1 MSTDKEVIELC
12 KIVLENVGVKRMA
25 NRIGEYLENP
35 SSKTIIQE
43 LYDEALN
50 WDGFN
55 ENFKKRNIVLG
66 NNLSILKFFIIT
78 FQKDFNENGEP
89 VIIINKLEDETASFK
104 DNPIKNLYIIYKNE
118 EDRDIDYERLLLMRS
133 YGKEDFIRKCK
144 CRRNTCMVE

>member
-66 NNLSILKFFIIT
+66 NNLSILKFFT

-118 EDRDIDYERLLLMRS
+118 EDRDIDYERLLLMR
-133 YGKEDFIRKCK
+133 
-144 CRRNTCMVE
+144 

>member
-12 KIVLENVGVKRMA
+12 KIVLENVGIKRMA
-25 NRIGEYLENP
+25 NKIGEYLENP
-35 SSKTIIQE
+35 SSNTKIQE

-55 ENFKKRNIVLG
+55 ENFKKRNIILG

-104 DNPIKNLYIIYKNE
+104 DNPIKNFYIIYKNE
-118 EDRDIDYERLLLMRS
+118 EDRDIDYERLLLMR
-133 YGKEDFIRKCK
+133 
-144 CRRNTCMVE
+144 

>member
-12 KIVLENVGVKRMA
+12 KIVLENVGIKRMA
-25 NRIGEYLENP
+25 NKIGEYLENP
-35 SSKTIIQE
+35 SSNTKIQE

-78 FQKDFNENGEP
+78 FQKDFDENGEP
-89 VIIINKLEDETASFK
+89 VIIINKFEDETASFK

-118 EDRDIDYERLLLMRS
+118 EDRDIDYERLLLM
-133 YGKEDFIRKCK
+133 K
-144 CRRNTCMVE
+144 

>member
-1 MSTDKEVIELC
+1 MNTDKEVIELC
-12 KIVLENVGVKRMA
+12 KIVLENVGIKRMA
-25 NRIGEYLENP
+25 NKIGEYLENP

-118 EDRDIDYERLLLMRS
+118 EDRDIDYERLLLMR
-133 YGKEDFIRKCK
+133 
-144 CRRNTCMVE
+144 

>member
-12 KIVLENVGVKRMA
+12 KIVFENVGIKRMA
-25 NRIGEYLENP
+25 NKIGEYLENP
-35 SSKTIIQE
+35 SSNTKIQE

-118 EDRDIDYERLLLMRS
+118 EDRDIDYERLLLMR
-133 YGKEDFIRKCK
+133 
-144 CRRNTCMVE
+144 

>member
-12 KIVLENVGVKRMA
+12 KIVLENVGIKRTA
-25 NRIGEYLENP
+25 NKISEYLENP

-118 EDRDIDYERLLLMRS
+118 EDRDIDYERLLLMR
-133 YGKEDFIRKCK
+133 
-144 CRRNTCMVE
+144 

>member
-43 LYDEALN
+43 LYDEVLN

-118 EDRDIDYERLLLMRS
+118 EDRDIDYERLLLMR
-133 YGKEDFIRKCK
+133 
-144 CRRNTCMVE
+144 

>member
-12 KIVLENVGVKRMA
+12 KIVLENVGIKRMA

-35 SSKTIIQE
+35 SSKTKLQK

-78 FQKDFNENGEP
+78 FQKDFDENGEP

-118 EDRDIDYERLLLMRS
+118 EDRDIDYERLLLM
-133 YGKEDFIRKCK
+133 K
-144 CRRNTCMVE
+144 

>member
-118 EDRDIDYERLLLMRS
+118 EDRDIDYERLLLMR
-133 YGKEDFIRKCK
+133 
-144 CRRNTCMVE
+144 

>member
-1 MSTDKEVIELC
+1 MSADKEVIELC

-118 EDRDIDYERLLLMRS
+118 EDRDIDYERLLLMR
-133 YGKEDFIRKCK
+133 
-144 CRRNTCMVE
+144 

>member
-1 MSTDKEVIELC
+1 MSTDKEVIELY
-12 KIVLENVGVKRMA
+12 KIVLENVGIKRMA
-25 NRIGEYLENP
+25 NKIGEYLKNP

-118 EDRDIDYERLLLMRS
+118 EDRDIDYERLLLMR
-133 YGKEDFIRKCK
+133 
-144 CRRNTCMVE
+144 

>member
-12 KIVLENVGVKRMA
+12 KIVLENVGIKRMA
-25 NRIGEYLENP
+25 NKIGEYLENP
-35 SSKTIIQE
+35 SSNTKIQE

-78 FQKDFNENGEP
+78 FQKDFDENGEP

-118 EDRDIDYERLLLMRS
+118 EDRDIDYERLLLMR
-133 YGKEDFIRKCK
+133 
-144 CRRNTCMVE
+144 

>member
-12 KIVLENVGVKRMA
+12 KIVLENVGIKRMA
-25 NRIGEYLENP
+25 NKIGEYLENP

-118 EDRDIDYERLLLMRS
+118 EDRDIDYERLLLMR
-133 YGKEDFIRKCK
+133 
-144 CRRNTCMVE
+144 

>member
-12 KIVLENVGVKRMA
+12 KIVLENVGIKRIA
-25 NRIGEYLENP
+25 NKIGEYLKNP
-35 SSKTIIQE
+35 SSNTKIQE

-50 WDGFN
+50 WNGFN

-78 FQKDFNENGEP
+78 FQKDFDENGEP

-118 EDRDIDYERLLLMRS
+118 EDRDIDYERLLLMR
-133 YGKEDFIRKCK
+133 
-144 CRRNTCMVE
+144 

>member
-25 NRIGEYLENP
+25 NRIGEYFENP

-118 EDRDIDYERLLLMRS
+118 EDRDIDYERLLLMR
-133 YGKEDFIRKCK
+133 
-144 CRRNTCMVE
+144 

>member
-12 KIVLENVGVKRMA
+12 KIVLENVGIKRMA
-25 NRIGEYLENP
+25 NKIGEYLKNP
-35 SSKTIIQE
+35 SSNTKIQE

-78 FQKDFNENGEP
+78 FQKDFDENGEP

-118 EDRDIDYERLLLMRS
+118 EDRDIDYERLLLMR
-133 YGKEDFIRKCK
+133 
-144 CRRNTCMVE
+144 

>member
-12 KIVLENVGVKRMA
+12 KIVLENVGIKRMA
-25 NRIGEYLENP
+25 NKISEYLENP
-35 SSKTIIQE
+35 SSNTKIQE

-78 FQKDFNENGEP
+78 FQKDFDENGEP

-118 EDRDIDYERLLLMRS
+118 EDRDIDYERLLLM
-133 YGKEDFIRKCK
+133 K
-144 CRRNTCMVE
+144 

>member
-12 KIVLENVGVKRMA
+12 KIVLENVGIKRMA
-25 NRIGEYLENP
+25 NKIGEYLKNP
-35 SSKTIIQE
+35 SSNTKIQE

-118 EDRDIDYERLLLMRS
+118 EDRDIDYERLLLMR
-133 YGKEDFIRKCK
+133 
-144 CRRNTCMVE
+144 

>member
-12 KIVLENVGVKRMA
+12 KIVLENVGVKRMT

-118 EDRDIDYERLLLMRS
+118 EDRDIDYERLLLMR
-133 YGKEDFIRKCK
+133 
-144 CRRNTCMVE
+144 

>member
-25 NRIGEYLENP
+25 NRVGEYLENP

-118 EDRDIDYERLLLMRS
+118 EDRDIDYERLLLMR
-133 YGKEDFIRKCK
+133 
-144 CRRNTCMVE
+144 

>member
-118 EDRDIDYERLLLMRS
+118 EDRDINNNLS
-133 YGKEDFIRKCK
+133 
-144 CRRNTCMVE
+144 

>member
-12 KIVLENVGVKRMA
+12 KIVLENVGIKRMA

-118 EDRDIDYERLLLMRS
+118 EDRDIDYERLLLMR
-133 YGKEDFIRKCK
+133 
-144 CRRNTCMVE
+144 

>member
-104 DNPIKNLYIIYKNE
+104 DNPIKNLYIMYKNE
-118 EDRDIDYERLLLMRS
+118 EDRDIDYERLLLMR
-133 YGKEDFIRKCK
+133 
-144 CRRNTCMVE
+144 

>member
-12 KIVLENVGVKRMA
+12 KIVLENVGIKRMA
-25 NRIGEYLENP
+25 NKIGEYLENP
-35 SSKTIIQE
+35 SSKTKLRE

-78 FQKDFNENGEP
+78 FQKDFDENGEP

-118 EDRDIDYERLLLMRS
+118 EDRDIDYERLLLMR
-133 YGKEDFIRKCK
+133 
-144 CRRNTCMVE
+144 

>member
-12 KIVLENVGVKRMA
+12 KIVLENVGIKRIA
-25 NRIGEYLENP
+25 NKIGEYLKNP
-35 SSKTIIQE
+35 SSNTKIQE
-43 LYDEALN
+43 LYDETLN

-78 FQKDFNENGEP
+78 FQKDFDENGEP

-118 EDRDIDYERLLLMRS
+118 EDRDIDYERLLLMR
-133 YGKEDFIRKCK
+133 
-144 CRRNTCMVE
+144 

>member
-12 KIVLENVGVKRMA
+12 KIVLENVGIKRMA
-25 NRIGEYLENP
+25 NKIGEYLKNP
-35 SSKTIIQE
+35 SSNTIIQE

-118 EDRDIDYERLLLMRS
+118 EDRDIDYERLLLMR
-133 YGKEDFIRKCK
+133 
-144 CRRNTCMVE
+144 

>member
-1 MSTDKEVIELC
+1 MSADKEVIELC
-12 KIVLENVGVKRMA
+12 KIVLENVGIKRIA
-25 NRIGEYLENP
+25 NKIGEYLKNP
-35 SSKTIIQE
+35 SSNTKIQE

-78 FQKDFNENGEP
+78 FQKDFDENGEP

-118 EDRDIDYERLLLMRS
+118 EDRDIDYERLLLMR
-133 YGKEDFIRKCK
+133 
-144 CRRNTCMVE
+144 

>member
-1 MSTDKEVIELC
+1 MSTDNEVIELC
-12 KIVLENVGVKRMA
+12 KIVLENVGIKRMA

-118 EDRDIDYERLLLMRS
+118 EDRDIDYERLLLMR
-133 YGKEDFIRKCK
+133 
-144 CRRNTCMVE
+144 

>member
-12 KIVLENVGVKRMA
+12 KIVLENVGIKRMA

-35 SSKTIIQE
+35 SSKTKLQE
-43 LYDEALN
+43 LYDEALI

-78 FQKDFNENGEP
+78 FQKDFDENGEP

-118 EDRDIDYERLLLMRS
+118 EDRDIDYERLLLM
-133 YGKEDFIRKCK
+133 K
-144 CRRNTCMVE
+144 

>member
-12 KIVLENVGVKRMA
+12 KIVFENVGIKRMA

-118 EDRDIDYERLLLMRS
+118 EDRDIDYERLLLMR
-133 YGKEDFIRKCK
+133 
-144 CRRNTCMVE
+144 

>member
-25 NRIGEYLENP
+25 NRIGEYLKNP

-118 EDRDIDYERLLLMRS
+118 EDRDIDYERLLLMR
-133 YGKEDFIRKCK
+133 
-144 CRRNTCMVE
+144 

>member
-78 FQKDFNENGEP
+78 FQKDFDENGEP

-118 EDRDIDYERLLLMRS
+118 EDRDIDYERLLLMR
-133 YGKEDFIRKCK
+133 
-144 CRRNTCMVE
+144 

>member
-12 KIVLENVGVKRMA
+12 KIVLENVGIKRTA
-25 NRIGEYLENP
+25 NKIGEYLENP

-118 EDRDIDYERLLLMRS
+118 EDRDIDYERLLLMR
-133 YGKEDFIRKCK
+133 
-144 CRRNTCMVE
+144 

>member
-12 KIVLENVGVKRMA
+12 KIVLENVGIKRMA
-25 NRIGEYLENP
+25 NKIGEYLENP
-35 SSKTIIQE
+35 SSNTKIQE

-66 NNLSILKFFIIT
+66 NNLSILKFFIII

-118 EDRDIDYERLLLMRS
+118 EDRDIDYERLLLMR
-133 YGKEDFIRKCK
+133 
-144 CRRNTCMVE
+144 

>member
-35 SSKTIIQE
+35 FSKTIIQE

-118 EDRDIDYERLLLMRS
+118 EDRDIDYERLLLMR
-133 YGKEDFIRKCK
+133 
-144 CRRNTCMVE
+144 

>member
-12 KIVLENVGVKRMA
+12 KIVLENVGVKRIA

-118 EDRDIDYERLLLMRS
+118 EDRDIDYERLLLMR
-133 YGKEDFIRKCK
+133 
-144 CRRNTCMVE
+144 

>member
-55 ENFKKRNIVLG
+55 ENFKKISMKMV
-66 NNLSILKFFIIT
+66 NL
-78 FQKDFNENGEP
+78 
-89 VIIINKLEDETASFK
+89 
-104 DNPIKNLYIIYKNE
+104 
-118 EDRDIDYERLLLMRS
+118 
-133 YGKEDFIRKCK
+133 
-144 CRRNTCMVE
+144 

>member
-78 FQKDFNENGEP
+78 FQKDFNKNGEP

-118 EDRDIDYERLLLMRS
+118 EDRDIDYERLLLMR
-133 YGKEDFIRKCK
+133 
-144 CRRNTCMVE
+144 

>member
-12 KIVLENVGVKRMA
+12 KIVLENVGIKRMA

-35 SSKTIIQE
+35 SSKTKLQE

-78 FQKDFNENGEP
+78 FQKDFDENGEP

-118 EDRDIDYERLLLMRS
+118 EDRDIDYERLLLM
-133 YGKEDFIRKCK
+133 K
-144 CRRNTCMVE
+144 